1 MAGALYRTRL
11 ANAIDPRI
19 LRRLW
24 SRAAQRG
31 PGWTRASS
39 EAIRGQDVAG
49 PPRPQAPEA
58 DDPLRGAP
66 RGASQGG
73 PRPRCV
79 AGREADRP
87 GQAREAAAEFLL
99 GAPHQPLRTHR
110 PRARLLPQVPPVPD
124 HAPPA
129 RAGGED
135 PGNDQVELVAGRPPG
150 DRTGPDTAP
159 V

>member
-1 MAGALYRTRL
+1 MAGALYRSRL

-24 SRAAQRG
+24 CPAAQRG
-31 PGWTRASS
+31 PGGTRASS
-39 EAIRGQDVAG
+39 EAIRGQDVAS
-49 PPRPQAPEA
+49 PSRPQAPEA
-58 DDPLRGAP
+58 AEPLCGAARGA
-66 RGASQGG
+66 AQGDPG
-73 PRPRCV
+73 SRLV
-79 AGREADRP
+79 ARREADRA
-87 GQAREAAAEFLL
+87 GQAREAAAELL
-99 GAPHQPLRTHR
+99 YDAAQQPLRADR
-110 PRARLLPQVPPVPD
+110 PRARHLPQVPPVPD